1 MGGGLLFFGLVSL
14 LAPLR
19 NKLDLRPHM
28 NVQGSLAV
36 LVVSAGLSVVVML
49 AFTILGFLQ

>member
-1 MGGGLLFFGLVSL
+1 MGGGLLFFGLISL
-14 LAPLR
+14 LSPLR
-19 NKLDLRPHM
+19 DKFDLRPHM